1 MLSRPPRPGSTRR
14 GPARIECLQSLV
26 VAGTDARSFLQSQLS
41 SDMAE
46 VSDTRGQFSAWH
58 DPKGRVLAIFR
69 VLPWHDGYVLV
80 SHAGLVPAM
89 AQRMK
94 MYILR
99 ARVTVQPGPPVHVL
113 PPGDELHLPEG
124 AEMNPQ
130 GPALGAVSTAAFS
143 ILRLPGQAGW
153 LIVGDPGDAARPA
166 DPVTQ
171 RAWELA
177 EIEAGI
183 PEVYAETSGQF
194 VAQMLNLDRIGAVSF
209 TKGCFPGQE
218 IVARAHHLG
227 RVKRR
232 ARLFA
237 VGGAPPR
244 PGEALADA
252 GGTVVRASASNGD
265 SLLMAVV
272 STDSQGPFVLADGR
286 RLAPSGSG
294 TGMP

>member
-1 MLSRPPRPGSTRR
+1 MSSRPAPDGATRLDS
-14 GPARIECLQSLV
+14 LQSLV
-26 VAGTDARSFLQSQLS
+26 VAGADARGFLQNQLS

-46 VSDTRGQFSAWH
+46 VSETHGQFSAWH
-58 DPKGRVLAIFR
+58 DAKGRVLAIFR
-69 VLPWHDGYVLV
+69 VLPWHEGFVLV
-80 SHAGLVPAM
+80 SHAGLVAGL

-99 ARVTVQPGPPVHVL
+99 ARVTLQPGPPVYVL
-113 PPGDELHLPEG
+113 PSDDERALPEG
-124 AEMNPQ
+124 VRMDRQ
-130 GPALGAVSTAAFS
+130 GPALGAASTTAFS
-143 ILRLPGQAGW
+143 ILRLPGKAGW
-153 LIVGDPGDAARPA
+153 LIAGDPGDAARPA
-166 DPVTQ
+166 DPVTA

-218 IVARAHHLG
+218 IIARAHHLG

-232 ARLFA
+232 ARLFTA
-237 VGGAPPR
+237 RGAPPG

-252 GGTVVRASASNGD
+252 GGTVVRAAASNGD

-286 RLAPSGSG
+286 RLAPFGASSE
-294 TGMP
+294 MP